1 VNRSLVPKL
10 LRAWPF
16 FVLAVLSVVF
26 VLMLVFSRKAPVIA
40 TLEPEMAAPGQQVV
54 ISGDYFG
61 RTERE
66 GSLSIAGEIPP
77 PSLIQ
82 SWTDQRI
89 VFIVPEDASS
99 GLVTVANSQGTSTG
113 VLFTNTESIPTVLQ
127 APAAQGGPL
136 LLAIVPAQPQAGQ
149 TVTLT
154 GRGMGSGES
163 RALVRLTTGLRGPV
177 FDLSPS
183 DCVFWSDRSISFRW
197 PTGAGPGSSVQVVT
211 PRGGT
216 GVLTLE
222 ASSPVVYE
230 DPRTLVV
237 QVQIGVTGPAG
248 MAAALWG
255 PVPQAWAG
263 TAWTLESALPPPLTG
278 PRPLVFR
285 WSAGS
290 PGERQATYVLK
301 LTTWA
306 RRWEG
311 FPAGVLADS
320 DAPKGDGRPLEWWK
334 PGLPALKTLTAKWG
348 LETSD
353 PWLRVQR
360 IQTGLAGAFS
370 FDPVSAPVKGL
381 GRPTAEILA
390 IRTLN
395 SLEASSLVAALAG
408 QTGIPTRLVTGLWLD
423 PENTPRPRVW
433 VEAWLA
439 GAGWVP
445 WDPIEGGPGNLD
457 NRHFAF
463 EVVPGPLPRLE
474 PGAKLLTDSWPLGQG
489 EPVGE
494 AVWTSQEPVVQWQ
507 ITRTQK

>member
-1 VNRSLVPKL
+1 
-10 LRAWPF
+10 
-16 FVLAVLSVVF
+16 LAVVF

-66 GSLSIAGEIPP
+66 GSLSLAGEIPP

-89 VFIVPEDASS
+89 VFLVPEDASS
-99 GLVTVANSQGTSTG
+99 GLVTVSNSQGTSTG

-127 APAAQGGPL
+127 PAAAQGLPL
-136 LLAIVPAQPQAGQ
+136 LLAIVPPQPQAGQ
-149 TVTLT
+149 TVSLT
-154 GRGMGSGES
+154 GRGMGAGES
-163 RALVRLTTGLRGPV
+163 RALVRLTTGPRGPI

-183 DCVFWSDRSISFRW
+183 DCVSWSDRSVSFRW
-197 PTGAGPGSSVQVVT
+197 PTGAGAASSVQVVT
-211 PRGGT
+211 PRGAT
-216 GVLTLE
+216 AALAVE

-237 QVQIGVTGPAG
+237 KVQVGLTGPSG
-248 MAAALWG
+248 LAAVLWG
-255 PVPQAWAG
+255 PVPQPLAA
-263 TAWTLESALPPPLTG
+263 TAWTLESAQPTPLAG
-278 PRPLVFR
+278 SRPLVFR
-285 WSAGS
+285 WAAGAS
-290 PGERQATYVLK
+290 GDRRATYVLN

-311 FPAGVLADS
+311 FPAGVSVS

-334 PGLPALKTLTAKWG
+334 PGLTALKPLTAKWG
-348 LETSD
+348 LETPD

-360 IQTGLAGAFS
+360 IHTGLAGAFQ
-370 FDPVSAPVKGL
+370 FDPAPAPVKGL
-381 GRPTAEILA
+381 GRPAVEVLA
-390 IRTLN
+390 SRTLN
-395 SLEASSLVAALAG
+395 AWEAASLAAVVAS
-408 QTGIPTRLVTGLWLD
+408 QTGIPTRLVTGLWVD
-423 PENTPRPRVW
+423 PEGSPQPRVW
-433 VEAWLA
+433 LEAWLA

-445 WDPIEGGPGNLD
+445 WDPLEGPPGNLD

-463 EVVPGPLPRLE
+463 ELVPGPLFRLE
-474 PGAKLLTDSWPLGQG
+474 PRARLLSGSWDFGQG
-489 EPVGE
+489 GPVGE
-494 AVWTSQEPVVQWQ
+494 AVWTTQEPVVQWQ